1 MRVLSLFV
9 LLLPDTVAIAAV
21 DASTRLLPLRP
32 LLHLP
37 ARTAV
42 AHLSVNMPEST
53 EQLEQ
58 WPTELIGPWELR
70 TTQPGSSSRMWVEL
84 ADDRSCSCSAAV
96 GKGSRWHA
104 IRRGGKWQLSF
115 VLLDKLK
122 REVKYEGE
130 VREDDGTSS
139 RRLVIAG
146 SINGPPRRM
155 AGLSGGQKIKV
166 VLGAALWQN
175 PHILVMDGEREG
187 GREGGAERSK
197 YYRGRLFRSR
207 ASLPTAA
214 HPAAPPSP
222 SQSRP
227 TTSTAT
233 RWARWR
239 RPSRSLA
246 AACCS

>member
-1 MRVLSLFV
+1 MRTLTLII
-9 LLLPDTVAIAAV
+9 LLLPCTVAIAAV

-32 LLHLP
+32 LVHLP
-37 ARTAV
+37 ARAAV
-42 AHLSVNMPEST
+42 AHLSVSMPEST

-58 WPTELIGPWELR
+58 WPTELLGPWELR

-155 AGLSGGQKIKV
+155 AGLSG
-166 VLGAALWQN
+166 AALKQQ
-175 PHILVMDGEREG
+175 LERGEKVGEFEG
-187 GREGGAERSK
+187 W
-197 YYRGRLFRSR
+197 RLE
-207 ASLPTAA
+207 
-214 HPAAPPSP
+214 
-222 SQSRP
+222 
-227 TTSTAT
+227 
-233 RWARWR
+233 
-239 RPSRSLA
+239 
-246 AACCS
+246 

>member
-1 MRVLSLFV
+1 MIVPRRVLRAEHHGSLRNGANLLERESRRQTVLLGNLPNPSLPLMKIKFCRLRSMRTLSLMF
-9 LLLPDTVAIAAV
+9 LLLPCTVAIAAV

-32 LLHLP
+32 LVHLP
-37 ARTAV
+37 ARAAV
-42 AHLSVNMPEST
+42 AHLSVSMPEST

-58 WPTELIGPWELR
+58 WPTELLGPWELR

-155 AGLSGGQKIKV
+155 AGLSG
-166 VLGAALWQN
+166 AALKLQ
-175 PHILVMDGEREG
+175 LERGEKVGEFEG
-187 GREGGAERSK
+187 W
-197 YYRGRLFRSR
+197 RLE
-207 ASLPTAA
+207 
-214 HPAAPPSP
+214 
-222 SQSRP
+222 
-227 TTSTAT
+227 
-233 RWARWR
+233 
-239 RPSRSLA
+239 
-246 AACCS
+246 